1 MAGVHVQMLEAIPIG
16 LQWMLT
22 LLGLGEFWM
31 FICIR
36 MLQLVAAGV
45 GHAAKSSVVMQ

>member
-1 MAGVHVQMLEAIPIG
+1 MAGIHLQPLEAIPIG

-22 LLGLGEFWM
+22 VLGLGELKSFTW
-31 FICIR
+31 IR
-36 MLQLVAAGV
+36 ILHLVADGM